1 MTNGNVHVSKS
12 MKIKITW
19 SQMFIDIYPAS
30 KAQKR
35 NGTKDRIINSNDITN
50 GTKFE
55 NWRWSKR
62 RGNTIC
68 WRIFRKEL
76 KKKFFSNLKKNH
88 PSRSHT
94 ALNTQTNVIRIFSKF
109 DALIDGA
116 TVISQCYFSIDRHPK
131 NEKPLS

>member
-1 MTNGNVHVSKS
+1 
-12 MKIKITW
+12 
-19 SQMFIDIYPAS
+19 MFIDIYPAS

-76 KKKFFSNLKKNH
+76 KKKFFQILKKITRPNPT
-88 PSRSHT
+88 PS
-94 ALNTQTNVIRIFSKF
+94 
-109 DALIDGA
+109 
-116 TVISQCYFSIDRHPK
+116 
-131 NEKPLS
+131 